1 MLVLARKLMQTIKI
15 GDSITITIVSIGTK
29 TVQVGIDAPTS
40 LTILRGELPVKV
52 STAKESSCQ
61 RQCANSC
68 SASSCC
74 SSALASGHTRKTGG
88 ES

>member
-52 STAKESSCQ
+52 PITKESSCQ

-74 SSALASGHTRKTGG
+74 SSASASEHTRKTGG

>member
-29 TVQVGIDAPTS
+29 TVQVGIDAPAS

-52 STAKESSCQ
+52 PIQKESSCQ
-61 RQCANSC
+61 RQCVNSC

-74 SSALASGHTRKTGG
+74 SSDSVCVPMRKTGG

>member
-29 TVQVGIDAPTS
+29 TVQVGIDAPAS

-52 STAKESSCQ
+52 PIQKELSCPQ
-61 RQCANSC
+61 QCSNSC

-74 SSALASGHTRKTGG
+74 LSASASEHTRKTGG